1 MKKKWVI
8 IDATD
13 MDENKVITKVV
24 KFSKA
29 NTMSTGEAIGFL
41 ADFE

>member
-1 MKKKWVI
+1 MKRWII
-8 IDATD
+8 IDATG
-13 MDENKVITKVV
+13 MDENKVEARVV
-24 KFSKA
+24 KISKA